1 MSDCG
6 AANRVGLKN
15 TGFSLYLAVSR
26 FNCRRLIVKL
36 LKIGISVFLYAVAY
50 FLSKV
55 PYIFFCL
62 VLLKFISY

>member
-1 MSDCG
+1 MEKGEEKGKGDRWAREGRAVGEKGSVSDCG

-36 LKIGISVFLYAVAY
+36 Y
-50 FLSKV
+50 
-55 PYIFFCL
+55 
-62 VLLKFISY
+62 